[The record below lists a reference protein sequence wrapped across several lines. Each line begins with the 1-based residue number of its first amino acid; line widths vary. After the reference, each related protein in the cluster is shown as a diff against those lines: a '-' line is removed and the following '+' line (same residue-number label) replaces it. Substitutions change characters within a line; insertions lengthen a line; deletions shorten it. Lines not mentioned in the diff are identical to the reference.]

1 MNILMG
7 LLPLILL
14 IAIPIIFLSK
24 RKAGSFG
31 NKKVVKTLLILYA
44 AILILSV
51 FIFELLPL
59 KEEGIPRVRD
69 ERKTHEL
76 EQAIFDG
83 RLEVVD
89 PMMIRDEWKKD
100 YQGKKLTITVDSNGD
115 YYFPII
121 VERKPENDGV
131 IEGKFIVSFQYN
143 GLDFT
148 ERINPVEV
156 VLNGDRLHVMGAG
169 TYVSIK
175 AATYQ
180 KEFVLSQF
188 SEKRGSMF
196 ENDHF
201 HIRSLYL
208 RIPQDVEIE
217 GNDDLFLN
225 YTGEVT
231 VEE

>member
-1 MNILMG
+1 MNILLG
-7 LLPLILL
+7 LLPLIML
-14 IAIPIIFLSK
+14 IVIPIIFLSK

-51 FIFELLPL
+51 FIFELLPQ

-83 RLEVVD
+83 RLEVID

-100 YQGKKLTITVDSNGD
+100 FQGDTLMITVDSNEV
-115 YYFPII
+115 YLPIVI
-121 VERKPENDGV
+121 ERKPENDGV
-131 IEGKFIVSFQYN
+131 IEGKYIVSFQYN
-143 GLDFT
+143 GLDFS
-148 ERINPVEV
+148 EKINPVEV

-169 TYVSIK
+169 TYISIK
-175 AATYQ
+175 TATYQ

-188 SEKRGSMF
+188 SGKRGSMF
-196 ENDHF
+196 EDDHRNIQF
-201 HIRSLYL
+201 LYL
-208 RIPQDVEIE
+208 RIPHDVEIE
-217 GNDDLFLN
+217 GNDDLFLH